1 MQKFSAI
8 AILTICLL
16 AAMCLICEL
25 PASGQVNEQA
35 LRSANAGVAVQRE
48 YRLTVNDLQ
57 RLYRQSTDG
66 MAPSNAVTQ
75 DPATIMYSRGPVVPL
90 SSIQLPDNMRNM
102 LSTGVPT
109 QGLPLTDTAFK
120 AQLLQTQQQLL
131 SQISDPVRNI
141 PRELAQTLATQTML
155 GNSAAQVATEQAN
168 NAINYAG
175 KYLINFTVNE
185 GNVWNRLRNN
195 IFVPI
200 ALLLLVPG
208 TVLTQAKA
216 IMAAGNPVIEYTN
229 PFEGILRA
237 IIAMCFIPG
246 SYLVVNYG
254 IDFSNSISHTIQ
266 DAYRSQFGGDMYA
279 DAFRAEQRAF
289 PSRQAAEN
297 QNGLSGLGAGATAT
311 GGNNVTGF
319 AQLENNL
326 IKNKAFAADGT
337 QVATNGLVDE
347 VLPANAVAARMAIFG
362 TNMVVTSVWDL
373 LCAFQLVY
381 LHYLFLVG
389 PIMAAIW
396 VYPIKQLRE
405 AWPNWVAG
413 TITLCF
419 WSLFWNTAILLMALF
434 KDADS
439 TGTFIMTALNL
450 LATGS
455 VKYAFD
461 FVGLIT
467 EAGQEAAKIARTGKN
482 EQGGNITPVPGTHT
496 EKTKTFSENTKESGN
511 GGLLGGITKLATT
524 TAIGAAL
531 PGAIPALSLGSQ
543 LLGALGGGKDGG
555 ETAGMSDFAKSLSLP
570 PMVSTVA
577 ENAFPASAAAF
588 GIVGA
593 AGLLGKEDVSLPP
606 LAGGAKT
613 GNALSALSAQT
624 EQAEQAA
631 STKKRFD
638 SLNVVSE
645 TVNNIAEV
653 VSGKVDVPKIGS
665 LTAASG
671 LAGLANSDSAA
682 TAALTGT
689 ADSVGAAQKQSEVA
703 AAAAKQQAAQE
714 STKEAMR
721 ALIAG
726 SVLAAANRSSSREV
740 QNFMGNLAQAAGLEQ
755 AAKPFETINTHN
767 FTAEAMSGPPV
778 AASAQAA
785 AMTAAASAAGL
796 PPSARVA
803 HAAGSTSGRSASSFS
818 RNNLFREGS
827 PSLETESAR
836 ELSYE
841 ATSGASS
848 INLFREVGA
857 ETISSSVASANA
869 SSLNFSAAPPL
880 AFASTSSHSAPPP
893 MASALAKMA
902 IGEVDYVAG
911 EMTGLVGFAE
921 AVAPQITASEMC
933 ITEVDAIPVVRDR
946 ERLFRM
952 AIEAK
957 VEAGVAQQNMEQSAP
972 MNAGYEAYLREA
984 GPDQNEKTS
993 GVLLS
998 LAEVQ
1003 AVSELRRPRGL
1014 QELMKR
1020 SAFERPCDTCKNTG
1034 CQCAVNAPVAAG
1046 VWS

>member
-1 MQKFSAI
+1 MQKLSAI
-8 AILTICLL
+8 AILSFCLL
-16 AAMCLICEL
+16 TAMSLICEL
-25 PASGQVNEQA
+25 PANGQVNEQA
-35 LRSANAGVAVQRE
+35 LRSANAGVVATSEANNGIAVQRE

-66 MAPSNAVTQ
+66 MAPSSAVTQ

-131 SQISDPVRNI
+131 SQISDPIRNI

-168 NAINYAG
+168 NAINYAA

-185 GNVWNRLRNN
+185 SNVWNRLRNN

-297 QNGLSGLGAGATAT
+297 QNGLSGLGNGATAT

-326 IKNKAFAADGT
+326 IKNKTFAGNGT

-482 EQGGNITPVPGTHT
+482 EQGGNITPVPGTNT
-496 EKTKTFSENTKESGN
+496 EKTRTFSENTKETGN
-511 GGLLGGITKLATT
+511 GGMLGGITKVAT
-524 TAIGAAL
+524 AAALGAAM
-531 PGAIPALSLGSQ
+531 PGAAPAVSLGSQ
-543 LLGALGGGKDGG
+543 LLGAFGGGKDGG
-555 ETAGMSDFAKSLSLP
+555 ASNGISDFAKSLSLP
-570 PMVSTVA
+570 PLVSSVS

-593 AGLLGKEDVSLPP
+593 AGLLGKEEISLPP
-606 LAGGAKT
+606 LSGDTQAGGAL
-613 GNALSALSAQT
+613 GALANAAQS
-624 EQAEQAA
+624 EQAA
-631 STKKRFD
+631 SSIKISTD
-638 SLNVVSE
+638 ANIVAG
-645 TVNNIAEV
+645 TVGDIAE
-653 VSGKVDVPKIGS
+653 
-665 LTAASG
+665 AASSNVGKSGSDSFTAING
-671 LAGLANSDSAA
+671 LAGLANSGSAA
-682 TAALTGT
+682 TAPLSQNN
-689 ADSVGAAQKQSEVA
+689 DSPAAESEKTKAAEVA
-703 AAAAKQQAAQE
+703 AKQHDAQA
-714 STKEAMR
+714 STKTAMR

-726 SVLAAANRSSSREV
+726 SAAAAANRSSSFEV
-740 QNFMGNLAQAAGLEQ
+740 QNFMTNLAQAAG
-755 AAKPFETINTHN
+755 
-767 FTAEAMSGPPV
+767 AEH
-778 AASAQAA
+778 AASV
-785 AMTAAASAAGL
+785 AGL
-796 PPSARVA
+796 PPSARTA
-803 HAAGSTSGRSASSFS
+803 QSKGSSAGTISNSSNNT
-818 RNNLFREGS
+818 NNLFKESAR
-827 PSLETESAR
+827 SLQTESAR

-841 ATSGASS
+841 
-848 INLFREVGA
+848 
-857 ETISSSVASANA
+857 VAN
-869 SSLNFSAAPPL
+869 LNFSAAPPL
-880 AFASTSSHSAPPP
+880 AFASTTTQFAPPP
-893 MASALAKMA
+893 MASTLHRMA
-902 IGEVDYVAG
+902 AG
-911 EMTGLVGFAE
+911 DIEYIAGGMSGLVGFAE
-921 AVAPQITASEMC
+921 AVAPQISAPEMS
-933 ITEVDAIPVVRDR
+933 ITEAGSGNFYRTVAESGAPANTTVYVAAETQTRMSALPPANELVNQSKDASGAVPVVRER
-946 ERLFRM
+946 ERLFRL

-957 VEAGVAQQNMEQSAP
+957 VEADAP
-972 MNAGYEAYLREA
+972 
-984 GPDQNEKTS
+984 TS

-998 LAEVQ
+998 LTEVQ
-1003 AVSELRRPRGL
+1003 AVSGYRKPKGL
-1014 QELMKR
+1014 QELMKKT
-1020 SAFERPCDTCKNTG
+1020 AFERPCDNCKHTG
-1034 CQCAVNAPVAAG
+1034 CQCAINAPVAVG
-1046 VWS
+1046 MWS

>member
-1 MQKFSAI
+1 MQKLSAI
-8 AILTICLL
+8 AILSLCIFT
-16 AAMCLICEL
+16 AMSLICQL
-25 PASGQVNEQA
+25 PANGQVNEQA
-35 LRSANAGVAVQRE
+35 MRSANAGVVALSSSEANNRVAVQRE

-90 SSIQLPDNMRNM
+90 SSIQLPENMRNM

-131 SQISDPVRNI
+131 SQISDPIRNI

-185 GNVWNRLRNN
+185 SNVWNRLRNN

-200 ALLLLVPG
+200 AILLLVPG

-254 IDFSNSISHTIQ
+254 IDFSNSVSHTIQ

-297 QNGLSGLGAGATAT
+297 QNGLSGLAAGATAT

-389 PIMAAIW
+389 PIMAAVW

-461 FVGLIT
+461 FVGLIS

-482 EQGGNITPVPGTHT
+482 EQGGNITPMAGTNT
-496 EKTKTFSENTKESGN
+496 EKTKTFSENTREST
-511 GGLLGGITKLATT
+511 GGLLGGITKIATS
-524 TAIGAAL
+524 TALNAAL
-531 PGAIPALSLGSQ
+531 PGAGAAVSLGSQ
-543 LLGALGGGKDGG
+543 LVGPLSGGKDGL
-555 ETAGMSDFAKSLSLP
+555 TAGGIGDFAKNLSLP
-570 PMVSTVA
+570 PLVSSVA

-593 AGLLGKEDVSLPP
+593 AGLLGQEEVSLPP
-606 LAGGAKT
+606 LAGGAKSA
-613 GNALSALSAQT
+613 GAMGALSADATAAVEHSASSQKNSGSLNFV
-624 EQAEQAA
+624 ADAA
-631 STKKRFD
+631 STDKGR
-638 SLNVVSE
+638 
-645 TVNNIAEV
+645 
-653 VSGKVDVPKIGS
+653 
-665 LTAASG
+665 LTALTG
-671 LAGLANSDSAA
+671 PAGLANSGDSAA
-682 TAALTGT
+682 IAVTETP
-689 ADSVGAAQKQSEVA
+689 DSVGKQKETAAA
-703 AAAAKQQAAQE
+703 AAAAKQQDAQS
-714 STKEAMR
+714 STREAMR

-726 SVLAAANRSSSREV
+726 SAPAVAHRNSSREV
-740 QNFMGNLAQAAGLEQ
+740 KNFMGNLAQAAGADSISTTE
-755 AAKPFETINTHN
+755 ETGNTYN
-767 FTAEAMSGPPV
+767 FTVEAMGGAPAV
-778 AASAQAA
+778 ASAQSSAMAA
-785 AMTAAASAAGL
+785 AAIAAGL
-796 PPSARVA
+796 PPSARDT
-803 HAAGSTSGRSASSFS
+803 HAASNNASA
-818 RNNLFREGS
+818 RLFKES
-827 PSLETESAR
+827 ANSLETESAR
-836 ELSYE
+836 EFSYE

-848 INLFREVGA
+848 INLFREAGTEDFA
-857 ETISSSVASANA
+857 CTVASTNV

-880 AFASTSSHSAPPP
+880 AFASTTSHCAPPP
-893 MASALAKMA
+893 SASSFARLVAC
-902 IGEVDYVAG
+902 EVDFVAG
-911 EMTGLVGFAE
+911 GMADLANVVCFETS
-921 AVAPQITASEMC
+921 APQISAPEMN
-933 ITEVDAIPVVRDR
+933 ITEAAAVPVVRER

-957 VEAGVAQQNMEQSAP
+957 VEANIESGVAHANIDRSAQIRS
-972 MNAGYEAYLREA
+972 GYEDYLRESTA
-984 GPDQNEKTS
+984 DQNEDS
-993 GVLLS
+993 YGVLLS

-1003 AVSELRRPRGL
+1003 AVSEMRRPRGL

-1020 SAFERPCDTCKNTG
+1020 TAFERPCDTCKGMG
-1034 CQCAVNAPVAAG
+1034 CQCAINAPVVAG

>member
-1 MQKFSAI
+1 MQKLSAI
-8 AILTICLL
+8 AILSFCLL
-16 AAMCLICEL
+16 TAMSLICEL
-25 PASGQVNEQA
+25 PANGQVNEQA
-35 LRSANAGVAVQRE
+35 LRSANAGVVATSEANNGIAVQRE

-66 MAPSNAVTQ
+66 MAPSSAVTQ

-131 SQISDPVRNI
+131 SQISDPIRNI

-168 NAINYAG
+168 NAINYAA

-185 GNVWNRLRNN
+185 SNVWNRLRNN

-297 QNGLSGLGAGATAT
+297 QNGLSGLGNGATAT

-326 IKNKAFAADGT
+326 IKNKTFAGNGT

-482 EQGGNITPVPGTHT
+482 EQGGNITPVPGTNT
-496 EKTKTFSENTKESGN
+496 EKTRTFSENTKETGN
-511 GGLLGGITKLATT
+511 GGMLGGITKVAT
-524 TAIGAAL
+524 AAALGAAM
-531 PGAIPALSLGSQ
+531 PGAAPAVSLGSQ
-543 LLGALGGGKDGG
+543 LLGAFGGGKDGG
-555 ETAGMSDFAKSLSLP
+555 ASNGISDFAKSLSLP
-570 PMVSTVA
+570 PLVSSVS

-593 AGLLGKEDVSLPP
+593 AGLLGKEEVSLPP
-606 LAGGAKT
+606 LSGDTQAGGAL
-613 GNALSALSAQT
+613 GALANAAQS
-624 EQAEQAA
+624 EQAA
-631 STKKRFD
+631 SSIKISTD
-638 SLNVVSE
+638 ANIVAG
-645 TVNNIAEV
+645 TVGDIAE
-653 VSGKVDVPKIGS
+653 
-665 LTAASG
+665 AASG
-671 LAGLANSDSAA
+671 NAGN
-682 TAALTGT
+682 
-689 ADSVGAAQKQSEVA
+689 ADAQA
-703 AAAAKQQAAQE
+703 
-714 STKEAMR
+714 STKAAMR

-726 SVLAAANRSSSREV
+726 SAAPAANRSSSFEV
-740 QNFMGNLAQAAGLEQ
+740 QNFMTNLAQAAG
-755 AAKPFETINTHN
+755 
-767 FTAEAMSGPPV
+767 AEH
-778 AASAQAA
+778 AASV
-785 AMTAAASAAGL
+785 AGL
-796 PPSARVA
+796 PPSARTA
-803 HAAGSTSGRSASSFS
+803 QSKGSSAGTISNSSS
-818 RNNLFREGS
+818 NTNNLFKESAR
-827 PSLETESAR
+827 SLQTESAR
-836 ELSYE
+836 DLSYE
-841 ATSGASS
+841 
-848 INLFREVGA
+848 
-857 ETISSSVASANA
+857 VAN
-869 SSLNFSAAPPL
+869 LNFSAAPPL
-880 AFASTSSHSAPPP
+880 AFASTTTQLAPPP
-893 MASALAKMA
+893 MASALHKMA
-902 IGEVDYVAG
+902 AG
-911 EMTGLVGFAE
+911 DIEYIAGGMSGLVGFAE
-921 AVAPQITASEMC
+921 AVAPQISAPEMS
-933 ITEVDAIPVVRDR
+933 ITEAGSGNFYRTVAESGAPANTTVYAAAETQTRMSALPPANELVNQSKDASGAVPVVRER
-946 ERLFRM
+946 ERLFRL

-957 VEAGVAQQNMEQSAP
+957 VEADAP
-972 MNAGYEAYLREA
+972 
-984 GPDQNEKTS
+984 TS

-1003 AVSELRRPRGL
+1003 AVSEYRKPKGL
-1014 QELMKR
+1014 QELMKKT
-1020 SAFERPCDTCKNTG
+1020 AFERPCDNCKHTG
-1034 CQCAVNAPVAAG
+1034 CQCAINAPVAVG
-1046 VWS
+1046 MWS